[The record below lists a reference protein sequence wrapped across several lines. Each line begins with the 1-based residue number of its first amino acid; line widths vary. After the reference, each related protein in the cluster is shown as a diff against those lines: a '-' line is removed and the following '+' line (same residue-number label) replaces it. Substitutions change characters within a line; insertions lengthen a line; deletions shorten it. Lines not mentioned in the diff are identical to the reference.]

1 MEDKQS
7 SEKNELKNK
16 DSIGSDDD
24 NNEDKIELDEK
35 KWKNN
40 FDIQKQIVLLEK
52 TNKDLKNKVES
63 LKKNQKFNNNVLDR
77 LASFDLR
84 KKFELK
90 NSNDN
95 DSIKW
100 AMINKEKNE
109 LQEINEKMLYMLTE
123 KELENDDLNEKFENF
138 KLEVKIQNKELVDK
152 IKQKEEG
159 DLSKKLSDV
168 IKEDNNNEKN
178 SEEKI
183 EDINKYKDDLDFYK
197 KKINH

>member
-7 SEKNELKNK
+7 SKKRKLKNK
-16 DSIGSDDD
+16 DSIDSDNA

-63 LKKNQKFNNNVLDR
+63 LRKNQKFNNNVLDR

-159 DLSKKLSDV
+159 DLSKKLSDI
-168 IKEDNNNEKN
+168 IKEENNNEKN

>member
-1 MEDKQS
+1 
-7 SEKNELKNK
+7 
-16 DSIGSDDD
+16 
-24 NNEDKIELDEK
+24 
-35 KWKNN
+35 
-40 FDIQKQIVLLEK
+40 
-52 TNKDLKNKVES
+52 
-63 LKKNQKFNNNVLDR
+63 LDR

-138 KLEVKIQNKELVDK
+138 KL
-152 IKQKEEG
+152 
-159 DLSKKLSDV
+159 
-168 IKEDNNNEKN
+168 
-178 SEEKI
+178 
-183 EDINKYKDDLDFYK
+183 
-197 KKINH
+197 